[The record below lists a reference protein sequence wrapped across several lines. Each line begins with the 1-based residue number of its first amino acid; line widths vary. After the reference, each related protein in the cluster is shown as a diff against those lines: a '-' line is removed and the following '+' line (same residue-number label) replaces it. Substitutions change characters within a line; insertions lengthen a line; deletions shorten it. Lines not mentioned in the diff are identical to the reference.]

1 MTSGVSLFN
10 GRILSRVEPPSL
22 LQLVAASLYLHS
34 NNIAIKLIL
43 HKDKTKP
50 AATRVIPA
58 LGLTYSGLQEKQEM
72 YKLKS

>member
-34 NNIAIKLIL
+34 NNIAKLITSL
-43 HKDKTKP
+43 KRFLRAKEAFLETFLNVSKTVQNCQK
-50 AATRVIPA
+50 VH
-58 LGLTYSGLQEKQEM
+58 S
-72 YKLKS
+72 